1 MSLVPGDTTNL
12 MVMSNG
18 ARLTKG
24 GVWTNNSD
32 RNLKTDFRAVSG
44 AEVLRR
50 LDAMPIT
57 NWSYKTEG
65 EGVRHIGPM
74 AQDFAAAFRVGSD
87 DTHITTIDESGVA
100 LAAIQQLYREN
111 QELKAAVAALQRRL
125 DSRGRARRTRNSR
138 R

>member
-1 MSLVPGDTTNL
+1 
-12 MVMSNG
+12 
-18 ARLTKG
+18 
-24 GVWTNNSD
+24 
-32 RNLKTDFRAVSG
+32 
-44 AEVLRR
+44 
-50 LDAMPIT
+50 
-57 NWSYKTEG
+57 
-65 EGVRHIGPM
+65 VRHIGPM

-87 DTHITTIDESGVA
+87 DTHITTVDESGVA